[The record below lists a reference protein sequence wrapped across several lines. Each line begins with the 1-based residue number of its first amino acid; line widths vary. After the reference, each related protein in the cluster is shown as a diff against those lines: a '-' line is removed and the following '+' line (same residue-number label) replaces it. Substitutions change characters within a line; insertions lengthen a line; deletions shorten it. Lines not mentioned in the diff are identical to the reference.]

1 MRRKKRKSFL
11 HGTAKEIGMKH
22 FPCRNLGNTLEE
34 RNNHGYQSIGTAASH
49 VYGARI

>member
-11 HGTAKEIGMKH
+11 RVTAKETGM
-22 FPCRNLGNTLEE
+22 FLCRNLGNTPEE
-34 RNNHGYQSIGTAASH
+34 RNKHGYQSIGTAASR